1 MPQHPDD
8 IPARIS
14 QVVGQIE
21 PQAEVILFGS
31 RARGNARPDSDWD
44 ILVLLDGE
52 VTFAREQALFHALYK
67 IELDTEEVFST
78 LIYRKNYWYEVL
90 KGSPLFQNVNQEGIS
105 LNSRVGNE
113 R

>member
-8 IPARIS
+8 IPAQIG
-14 QVVGQIE
+14 QVVSQIE

-31 RARGNARPDSDWD
+31 RARGSARPDSDWD
-44 ILVLLDGE
+44 ILILLDGE
-52 VTFAREQALFHALYK
+52 VTLAREQALFHALYK

-90 KGSPLFQNVNQEGIS
+90 KGSPLFQNVNQEGIL
-105 LNSRVGNE
+105 LNH
-113 R
+113 